1 MLQVIRLDLSWV
13 DIHVSWH
20 DPNHEFVMKTE
31 RQHQLLDRQQKY
43 KNQLEEEN
51 DLEGWCSS
59 NPAEFLRLAIDPDTI
74 LSFSTTPPHSN
85 SKENTMVGM
94 SFLILFFF
102 FRAPFSHLSNY

>member
-59 NPAEFLRLAIDPDTI
+59 NPAESLRLAIDPDTI

-85 SKENTMVGM
+85 SNENTMAGM

-102 FRAPFSHLSNY
+102 S